1 MLEKD
6 FYQLCES
13 SLIKLSE
20 AIEAADKNSQLDV
33 EYSDGILEIVIAR
46 SKKTYIINRNS
57 GNQKIWYSSPF
68 SGADYFSFDEKT
80 LDWRDVKGDELEQ
93 KLFSELSQVIPHVIS
108 HGIPHIISAK
118 AEIQE
123 N

>member
-6 FYQLCES
+6 FYQLCE
-13 SLIKLSE
+13 LTLFKLATAVE
-20 AIEAADKNSQLDV
+20 TADKNSQLDV
-33 EYSDGILEIVIAR
+33 EYSDGILEIIIIS

-80 LDWRDVKGDELEQ
+80 CDWRDAKGEEILQ
-93 KLFSELSQVIPHVIS
+93 KLFLELKNIF
-108 HGIPHIISAK
+108 
-118 AEIQE
+118 
-123 N
+123 

>member
-20 AIEAADKNSQLDV
+20 AIEAADTNSQLDV
-33 EYSDGILEIVIAR
+33 EYSDGILEIVITR

-68 SGADYFSFDEKT
+68 SGADYFSFNEKT
-80 LDWRDVKGDELEQ
+80 LDWRNVKGDELEQ
-93 KLFSELSQVIPHVIS
+93 KLFSEISRVIPHVI
-108 HGIPHIISAK
+108 PNVISAK